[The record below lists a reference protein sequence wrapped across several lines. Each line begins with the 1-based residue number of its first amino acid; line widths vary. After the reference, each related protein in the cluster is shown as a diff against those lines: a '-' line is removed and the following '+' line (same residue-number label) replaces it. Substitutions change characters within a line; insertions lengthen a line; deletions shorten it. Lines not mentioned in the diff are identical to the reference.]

1 MIDRRNPYPSKAWNW
16 QHPNWPNFTW
26 KSPLLAKAAIEA
38 MQHESLAE
46 HGGLAGIRDQGVLE
60 SALARCK
67 NKSAYDSQRG
77 RCCGDVYRSG
87 SGRSD
92 EGESCQV
99 VRGAFESETIESSS
113 TSASR
118 SMLHVSLSIYVS
130 PMPSLDH
137 GDEEHIIQ
145 DFIND
150 AVVANADSIEVV
162 RTRELF
168 ATGWAWRVRQAMDSR
183 NYSCTVVLG
192 CEPGKFLVRRRLDE
206 NPIADHVASLPSLRT
221 RRRWT
226 ARDGAFVRL
235 PDRPHLRRR
244 TCGARR

>member
-1 MIDRRNPYPSKAWNW
+1 
-16 QHPNWPNFTW
+16 
-26 KSPLLAKAAIEA
+26 

-99 VRGAFESETIESSS
+99 VRGAFESETIESLS
-113 TSASR
+113 TSAGR
-118 SMLHVSLSIYVS
+118 SMRHVSLSIYVS
-130 PMPSLDH
+130 PMSSLDH

-168 ATGWAWRVRQAMDSR
+168 ATGRGGESGRRWIAATIRAR
-183 NYSCTVVLG
+183 SCL
-192 CEPGKFLVRRRLDE
+192 
-206 NPIADHVASLPSLRT
+206 VASRASSLF
-221 RRRWT
+221 
-226 ARDGAFVRL
+226 ADGLMRIL
-235 PDRPHLRRR
+235 
-244 TCGARR
+244 